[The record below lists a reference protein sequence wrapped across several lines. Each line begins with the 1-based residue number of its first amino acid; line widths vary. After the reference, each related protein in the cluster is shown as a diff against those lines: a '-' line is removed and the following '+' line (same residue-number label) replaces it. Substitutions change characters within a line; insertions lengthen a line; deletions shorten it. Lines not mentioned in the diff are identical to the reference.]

1 MGMASAAGLF
11 HRASAQS
18 GGGNP
23 PSGEQSRALT
33 KQLLADLGLAPRDT
47 GALQKMEWAKLNAAL
62 TAAAAKINPSAP
74 RTLGMGSPAGSTP
87 RVGTGPT
94 VDGRVITVRFFYEA
108 APEISKN
115 VPMPIGSG
123 EEGNRMSSKLSESS
137 MPGTTSRRVAS

>member
-1 MGMASAAGLF
+1 MTVSRICKAKYPA
-11 HRASAQS
+11 
-18 GGGNP
+18 ND
-23 PSGEQSRALT
+23 GEGAR
-33 KQLLADLGLAPRDT
+33 LA
-47 GALQKMEWAKLNAAL
+47 
-62 TAAAAKINPSAP
+62 
-74 RTLGMGSPAGSTP
+74 GMGSPGSTP